1 MNVVMNLFGS
11 VAGVVFGRQLWIFF
25 GLLALCCMV
34 WLLGPIIAIGQMRP
48 LESELA
54 RWCVIGLVFA
64 IWLLRALYRNW
75 RAARLNS
82 QLLRQIRTPT
92 ARANAAPVAAN
103 PHLDELSQRFQD
115 ASEKLRTARFATDA
129 GQGKLAFL
137 QRFSGQYLYQLP
149 WYVFI
154 GAPGSGKT
162 TALVNAGLEFPLAEQ
177 FGKAAIRGIGGTRNC
192 DWWFTNEAVLIDTA
206 GRYTMQESHRE
217 HDQGEWQGF
226 VDLLKKFRP
235 RQPLNGAILT
245 ISIADLLGSSE
256 QERALHAL
264 TLRKRLH
271 ELRDQLGIQFPVYVL
286 ITKVD
291 LLAGFTEYF
300 AQLSKEQRSQ
310 VWGLTFKL
318 DAVRD
323 SSFDVP
329 GAFSAQ
335 YKQLLERLYA
345 SLPEQLLAEHDPR
358 QRELAYLLPQEF
370 AGLEGIL
377 SEFLAHVFVSS
388 KFESNALLRGVYF
401 TSGTQEGTVFDRVLG
416 GIKNFLQINTG
427 QRSPQIGEPGR
438 SFFLRS
444 LLQDIIFKEAG
455 LAGINERWQK
465 KQTWLRA
472 AGYAA
477 TAVLAIA
484 ISLAWLNSYRA
495 NQAYVNDVAAR
506 LPALEKRLGAVKLSD
521 REQITTVMPMLDALH
536 AVPVSTVLDVE
547 HPALGYQLGLYQGGK
562 LQAASTRAYE
572 RALDDMFLPQ
582 LARRLEDSLR
592 QAPSGDVELSYNALK
607 VYLMLFDQ
615 AHYDADFL
623 QAWLS
628 LDLERQLGKALSNT
642 QRDELRAH
650 LKRLLAQRIVAS
662 PFAIDEPLVAQTRER
677 LLTHTLAQRAYG
689 SMKRMLQG
697 NKQLPTFNV
706 GTVVGPQ
713 APLVFRRASGASLN
727 QGVAGL
733 YSYRGYWE
741 LFAPGLDARV
751 AKLAEEEKWVLA
763 QPTSAPAR
771 GDHLAA
777 WSAEVRRLYLTDY
790 IRVWEDYLGDLRLK
804 TGGTLAQN
812 IQVARI
818 LSSTDSPLVR
828 VMNAAARETTLVRLD
843 EINGA
848 TIVDKAR
855 DKLDSTRSSLS
866 QIFGQSELAS
876 GKPEAAAAER
886 VEMLVDTRFAALREF
901 TTARAEGSKAPIEG
915 IVETIGE
922 LYAQL
927 TATETALRDGATP
940 PPNQV
945 LSKILAEAGRLPTP
959 FRGMLGELA
968 NSSGNNVTQVLQQQL
983 GKNVAANVGHYC
995 QQSVAGRYPF
1005 VRGSSR
1011 DMALGD
1017 FAQLF
1022 APGALMDEFFQK
1034 NLANQVDTAVRP
1046 WRFKGEQKARAGYLD
1061 SFEQAVVIRD
1071 VYFAGGARTPTIRL
1085 DIKPVRMDAS
1095 IAQFVIDIDGQA
1107 VRYAHGPQVSTPVQ
1121 WPGPAGRNQVRVQL
1135 TGSNGSSASLMT
1147 EGAWALHRM
1156 FDRASLAPQRDA
1168 EKMLATFD
1176 VNGAKAVF
1184 EVTASSARNPFRL
1197 AQLASF
1203 SCPGGV

>member
-11 VAGVVFGRQLWIFF
+11 VAGFVFGRQLWIFF

-34 WLLGPIIAIGQMRP
+34 WLLGPIIAIGQVRP

-54 RWCVIGLVFA
+54 RYCVIGLVFA
-64 IWLLRALYRNW
+64 IWLLRGLYRNW
-75 RAARLNS
+75 RAARLNA
-82 QLLRQIRTPT
+82 QLLTQIRTP
-92 ARANAAPVAAN
+92 AVRATAAPSVAN

-129 GQGKLAFL
+129 NQGRFAFL
-137 QRFSGQYLYQLP
+137 QRYSGQYLYQLP

-162 TALVNAGLEFPLAEQ
+162 TALANAGLEFPLAEQ

-206 GRYTMQESHRE
+206 GRYTMQESNRE

-245 ISIADLLGSSE
+245 VSIADLLGSSE

-323 SSFDVP
+323 SGFDLP
-329 GAFSAQ
+329 AAFSSQ
-335 YKQLLERLYA
+335 YKQLLDRLYA

-370 AGLEGIL
+370 AGLEAIL
-377 SEFLAHVFVSS
+377 SQFLAHVFVSS

-427 QRSPQIGEPGR
+427 QRAPQIGEPGR

-455 LAGINERWQK
+455 LAGTNERWQQ
-465 KQTWLRA
+465 KQTWLRN
-472 AGYAA
+472 AGYGA
-477 TAVLAIA
+477 TAVLAGA
-484 ISLAWLNSYRA
+484 LSLAWINSYRA
-495 NQAYVNDVAAR
+495 NHAYVDDVAAR
-506 LPALEKRLGAVKLSD
+506 LPALEKRIGAVRLSD
-521 REQITTVMPMLDALH
+521 REQITTVMPMLDALR
-536 AVPVSTVLDVE
+536 AVPVSSVLDVGN
-547 HPALGYQLGLYQGGK
+547 PAFAYQLGLYQGGK

-592 QAPSGDVELSYNALK
+592 QAPGADVELSYNALK
-607 VYLMLFDQ
+607 AYLMLFEPT
-615 AHYDADFL
+615 HYDADFL

-628 LDLERQLGKALSNT
+628 LDLERQMGNALSSA
-642 QRDELRAH
+642 QREELRAH
-650 LKRLLAQRIVAS
+650 LKRLLGQAVVAS
-662 PFAIDEPLVAQTRER
+662 PFAIDAPLVAQTRER

-689 SMKRMLQG
+689 TMKRMLEG
-697 NKQLPTFNV
+697 NSQLPSFNV
-706 GTVVGPQ
+706 GAVVGPQ

-727 QGVAGL
+727 QGVPGL

-741 LFAPGLDARV
+741 LFAPGLDARI
-751 AKLAEEEKWVLA
+751 ARLAQEEKWVLA
-763 QPTSAPAR
+763 APGAAPGR
-771 GDHLAA
+771 GDNLAA
-777 WSAEVRRLYLTDY
+777 WSAEVRRLYLNDY
-790 IRVWEDYLGDLRLK
+790 IREWEAYLGDLRLK

-818 LSSTDSPLVR
+818 LSSLDSPLVR
-828 VMNAAARETTLVRLD
+828 VMNAAAKETTLVRSD
-843 EINGA
+843 EINSA

-866 QIFGQSELAS
+866 RIFGHNDLAN
-876 GKPEAAAAER
+876 GKPEAGAVER

-901 TTARAEGSKAPIEG
+901 TTARAKGGKAPIDG
-915 IVETIGE
+915 IVETLGE

-927 TATETALRDGATP
+927 TATETALRDGVTP

-968 NSSGNNVTQVLQQQL
+968 NSSDNNVSQVLQQQL

-1005 VRGSSR
+1005 VRSSSR

-1017 FAQLF
+1017 FAQIF

-1046 WRFKGEQKARAGYLD
+1046 WRFKGERKARAGYLD

-1085 DIKPVRMDAS
+1085 DIKPVKMDAS
-1095 IAQFVIDIDGQA
+1095 IAQIVIDVDGQA
-1107 VRYAHGPQVSTPVQ
+1107 VRYAHGPQVSTPIQ
-1121 WPGPAGRNQVRVQL
+1121 WPGPAGRNQVRVQV
-1135 TGSNGSSASLMT
+1135 TGSNGSSGSLMT

-1156 FDRASLAPQRDA
+1156 FDRASLVPQRDP

-1176 VNGAKAVF
+1176 VDGAKTVF

-1203 SCPGGV
+1203 SCPGGI

>member
-1 MNVVMNLFGS
+1 MNLLYR

-25 GLLALCCMV
+25 GLLALCCMI
-34 WLLGPIIAIGQMRP
+34 WLLGPIVAIGQMRP

-54 RWCVIGLVFA
+54 RWCAIGLVFA

-82 QLLRQIRTPT
+82 QLLTQIRTPS
-92 ARANAAPVAAN
+92 ARTNAAPAAAAN

-115 ASEKLRTARFATDA
+115 ASEKLRTAKFATDG

-162 TALVNAGLEFPLAEQ
+162 TALVNAGLQFPLAEQ

-206 GRYTMQESHRE
+206 GRYTMQESNRE

-245 ISIADLLGSSE
+245 ISIADLLSSSE

-264 TLRKRLH
+264 TLRKRMH

-323 SSFDVP
+323 SSFDLP
-329 GAFSAQ
+329 GAFAAQ

-370 AGLEGIL
+370 AGLEAIL
-377 SEFLAHVFVSS
+377 SQFLAHVFVSS

-455 LAGINERWQK
+455 LAGTNERWQK
-465 KQTWLRA
+465 KQTWLRT

-477 TAVLAIA
+477 TGVVAVAL
-484 ISLAWLNSYRA
+484 SLAWINSYRA
-495 NQAYVNDVAAR
+495 NHAYVNDVAAR

-521 REQITTVMPMLDALH
+521 REPITAVMPMLDALH

-547 HPALGYQLGLYQGGK
+547 NAPLGYQLGLYQGGK

-592 QAPSGDVELSYNALK
+592 QAPASDVELSYNALK
-607 VYLMLFDQ
+607 AYLMLFDP

-628 LDLERQLGKALSNT
+628 LDLERQLGSALSNA

-650 LKRLLAQRIVAS
+650 LKRLLAERIVAS
-662 PFAIDEPLVAQTRER
+662 PFAIDEPLVAQARER

-689 SMKRMLQG
+689 TMKRMLQG

-741 LFAPGLDARV
+741 LFAPGLDARI
-751 AKLAEEEKWVLA
+751 AKLAQEEKWVLA
-763 QPTSAPAR
+763 QPKSAPASVASV
-771 GDHLAA
+771 DNLAA

-818 LSSTDSPLVR
+818 LSSLDSPLVR
-828 VMNAAARETTLVRLD
+828 LMNAAAKETTLVRLD

-866 QIFGQSELAS
+866 QIFGQNDLAS
-876 GKPEAAAAER
+876 GKREAPAAER
-886 VEMLVDTRFAALREF
+886 VEMLVDTRFAALRAF
-901 TTARAEGSKAPIEG
+901 TTARDKGGKAPIEG
-915 IVETIGE
+915 IVETLGE

-927 TATETALRDGATP
+927 TATETALRDGVTP

-945 LSKILAEAGRLPTP
+945 VSKILAEAGRLPTP

-968 NSSGNNVTQVLQQQL
+968 NSSDNNVTQVLQQQL

-995 QQSVAGRYPF
+995 EQTVAGRYPF

-1017 FAQLF
+1017 FAQIF

-1046 WRFKGEQKARAGYLD
+1046 WRFKGEQKARAGYLA

-1071 VYFAGGARTPTIRL
+1071 VYFAGGARTPSIRL
-1085 DIKPVRMDAS
+1085 DIKPVQMDAS
-1095 IAQFVIDIDGQA
+1095 IAQFVMDIDGQA
-1107 VRYAHGPQVSTPVQ
+1107 VRYAHGPQVSTPIQ
-1121 WPGPAGRNQVRVQL
+1121 WPGPAGRNQVRVQV
-1135 TGSNGSSASLMT
+1135 TGSNGSSGSLTT

-1176 VNGAKAVF
+1176 VNGAKTVF

-1197 AQLASF
+1197 AQLTSF